1 MCWQGQSNHS
11 LRALSQGRYISV
23 SFSRSI
29 KEATFISYLLQR
41 VRETKIDL
49 DSIAESSC
57 QQHNLNPD
65 SADSESQQKSF
76 RMQHLCQFLIDQ
88 CAPFQQQQLLE
99 AQDRIKV
106 LEQELAQ
113 ARRAAPSGSELA
125 SRSKRPNQS
134 AEQSSGAEPAGKR
147 VRLPV
152 KTPAPQASPP
162 ADYCTLFQNP

>member
-1 MCWQGQSNHS
+1 MEHGLAGREVTSVELHEVCWQGRSNHS

-49 DSIAESSC
+49 DSIAESFC

-76 RMQHLCQFLIDQ
+76 RMKHLCQFLIDQ

-99 AQDRIKV
+99 AQDRIKS
-106 LEQELAQ
+106 LG
-113 ARRAAPSGSELA
+113 ARTGSG
-125 SRSKRPNQS
+125 
-134 AEQSSGAEPAGKR
+134 
-147 VRLPV
+147 
-152 KTPAPQASPP
+152 KTC
-162 ADYCTLFQNP
+162 CTFRF